1 MSSDTPPRPQKRKH
15 RQQKYRREWEEANQW
30 LDRVPEDDYKAN
42 CKACRRTFSV
52 SHGGLSDVKQH
63 AAGDL
68 HSRNIRTQ
76 RSQAPVSQFF
86 IAETSPEI
94 DSITAAEVTQVYHTV
109 KHNLSYNSAD
119 CGHKLNQKT
128 LSDSKMV
135 KKMTLGRTKQEALV
149 KDVLAP
155 KAVGDVLKIL
165 TSPPLP
171 FSIQT
176 DASNKGNR
184 KMFPLAVQYFTP
196 ESGVTNKMLDFIENP
211 DESAAGIVALL
222 EQSLEKF
229 GLSMDQVTAFSA
241 DNTNVNYGIH
251 NSVFTNLKRKQ
262 NDLLRG
268 NCHAHIVHNTV
279 KHALD
284 KLTVD
289 VENVVLKVYG
299 HFSISAKRRE
309 SLKEFCEFCDVE
321 FQEILRHV
329 TTRWLSLNP
338 AIHRLMQTWT
348 ALKSYFISLGDECP
362 KQVQALLKLNRDS
375 TVEDEDIVE
384 IYLLF
389 CNNILS
395 LFEEV
400 VKSLE
405 SNRTTC
411 VELYSIMDEFRQKLI
426 QRRDNLFY
434 GYLTRQKL
442 QRLLPH
448 DAHMARAEFT
458 AFLNTAISYVE
469 KWFDF
474 SEENWLFS
482 LQPLLLQHGN
492 LTFNQI
498 EKVATKLNLIN
509 KLKMNEL
516 YDECTTANTILRRLR
531 EEYSDAWKSKGVA
544 ARWMAVFKEV
554 DVPNML
560 SIMRHILSI
569 PASTGYVERIFSRMT
584 NKWSDCRSRCSV
596 ELIRSELLITL
607 NFEQTCPEFHTTAL
621 KDKELLSAARSNKKY
636 SWKKK

>member
-1 MSSDTPPRPQKRKH
+1 
-15 RQQKYRREWEEANQW
+15 
-30 LDRVPEDDYKAN
+30 
-42 CKACRRTFSV
+42 
-52 SHGGLSDVKQH
+52 
-63 AAGDL
+63 
-68 HSRNIRTQ
+68 
-76 RSQAPVSQFF
+76 
-86 IAETSPEI
+86 
-94 DSITAAEVTQVYHTV
+94 
-109 KHNLSYNSAD
+109 
-119 CGHKLNQKT
+119 
-128 LSDSKMV
+128 
-135 KKMTLGRTKQEALV
+135 
-149 KDVLAP
+149 
-155 KAVGDVLKIL
+155 
-165 TSPPLP
+165 
-171 FSIQT
+171 
-176 DASNKGNR
+176 
-184 KMFPLAVQYFTP
+184 
-196 ESGVTNKMLDFIENP
+196 
-211 DESAAGIVALL
+211 
-222 EQSLEKF
+222 
-229 GLSMDQVTAFSA
+229 
-241 DNTNVNYGIH
+241 
-251 NSVFTNLKRKQ
+251 
-262 NDLLRG
+262 
-268 NCHAHIVHNTV
+268 
-279 KHALD
+279 
-284 KLTVD
+284 
-289 VENVVLKVYG
+289 
-299 HFSISAKRRE
+299 
-309 SLKEFCEFCDVE
+309 
-321 FQEILRHV
+321 
-329 TTRWLSLNP
+329 
-338 AIHRLMQTWT
+338 MQTWT

-426 QRRDNLFY
+426 QRRDDQFY